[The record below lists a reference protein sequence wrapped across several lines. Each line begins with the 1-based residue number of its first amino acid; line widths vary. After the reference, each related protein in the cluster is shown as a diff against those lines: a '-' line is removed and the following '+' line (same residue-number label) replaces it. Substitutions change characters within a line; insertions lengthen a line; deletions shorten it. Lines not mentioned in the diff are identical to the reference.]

1 MDHQRS
7 EHGVAVPSKPRKSRG
22 WLYFLLLLLAAGGGY
37 YYWEN
42 EKPKTAGASPPP
54 PPPIPVVTA
63 SVKAADVPIYLTGLG
78 TAQASQSVTLKVRV
92 DGQINKIGFTEGSL
106 VKEGDLIAQIDQ
118 RTFEAQLQQAQA
130 QKSKDEALLANA
142 KADFERFSSL
152 LKNDYAS
159 RQSVDAQKSLV
170 AQYTA
175 ALRSDEAAIANQ
187 TAQLSF
193 TTIKSPI
200 TGIAG
205 VRLIDEGNI
214 VRATDASGIV
224 VITQIEPISALFTVP
239 QDALDSL
246 RSARKEGDVKIL
258 AFARG
263 DSTPRAEGVLTVVDN
278 QIDQATGSLHLKA
291 TFPNAD
297 HSLWPGQFLTFK
309 VLVRTRKNAMTVPA
323 TALQRSPQGSFVY
336 FVKEDGT
343 VDQKPV
349 KVAQSVDN
357 VALIDSGLQAGEV
370 VVVDG
375 QYKLK
380 PGVKVKSQNDQ
391 TAAAEGKPPETKQ

>member
-1 MDHQRS
+1 MDDHHS
-7 EHGVAVPSKPRKSRG
+7 DHDTPPADKPRKSKG
-22 WLYFLLLLLAAGGGY
+22 WLIVLLLLAAAGGGY
-37 YYWEN
+37 YYYER
-42 EKPKTAGASPPP
+42 EKPKTANAPPP
-54 PPPIPVVTA
+54 PAPPVPVITA
-63 SVKAADVPIYLTGLG
+63 TVKASDVPIYLTGLG

-92 DGQINKIGFTEGSL
+92 DGQINKIGFTEGAL
-106 VKEGDLIAQIDQ
+106 VKEGDLIAQIDP

-142 KADFERFSSL
+142 QADLERFSSL
-152 LKNDYAS
+152 LKSDYAS
-159 RQSVDAQKSLV
+159 RQSVDTQKSLV

-175 ALRSDEAAIANQ
+175 AVRSDEAMINYQ
-187 TAQLSF
+187 KTQLSF

-214 VRATDASGIV
+214 VRATDANGIV

-239 QDALDSL
+239 QDALDNL
-246 RSARKEGDVKIL
+246 RGATRDGEVKIL

-263 DSTPRAEGVLTVVDN
+263 DSKPRAEGTLTVIDN

-309 VLVRTRKNAMTVPA
+309 VLVRTRANAMTVPA
-323 TALQRSPQGSFVY
+323 TAVQRSPQGTSIY
-336 FVKEDGT
+336 IVKEDGT
-343 VDQKPV
+343 VDIKPV
-349 KVAQSVDN
+349 KVAQSIDN
-357 VALIDSGLQAGEV
+357 VALIDSGLQVGDV

-391 TAAAEGKPPETKQ
+391 TAAAEVKPAGTKQ

>member
-1 MDHQRS
+1 MDDHHS
-7 EHGVAVPSKPRKSRG
+7 DHDASPADKPRKSRG
-22 WLYFLLLLLAAGGGY
+22 WLIVLLLIAAAGGGY
-37 YYWEN
+37 YYYER
-42 EKPKTAGASPPP
+42 EKPKTANAAPPP
-54 PPPIPVVTA
+54 APPVPVITA
-63 SVKAADVPIYLTGLG
+63 TVKASDVPIYLTGLG

-92 DGQINKIGFTEGSL
+92 DGQINKIGFTEGAL
-106 VKEGDLIAQIDQ
+106 VKEGDLIAQIDP

-142 KADFERFSSL
+142 QADLERFSSL
-152 LKNDYAS
+152 LKSDYAS
-159 RQSVDAQKSLV
+159 RQSVDTQKSLV

-175 ALRSDEAAIANQ
+175 AVRSDEAMINYQ
-187 TAQLSF
+187 KTQLSF

-214 VRATDASGIV
+214 VRATDANGIV

-246 RSARKEGDVKIL
+246 RSATRDGDVKIL

-263 DSTPRAEGVLTVVDN
+263 DSKPRAEGTLTVIDN

-309 VLVRTRKNAMTVPA
+309 VLVRTRTNAITVPA
-323 TALQRSPQGSFVY
+323 TAVQRSPQGTSIY
-336 FVKEDGT
+336 IVKEDGT
-343 VDQKPV
+343 VDIKPV
-349 KVAQSVDN
+349 KVAQSIDN
-357 VALIDSGLQAGEV
+357 VALIDSGLQVGDV

-391 TAAAEGKPPETKQ
+391 TAAADVQPAGTKQ